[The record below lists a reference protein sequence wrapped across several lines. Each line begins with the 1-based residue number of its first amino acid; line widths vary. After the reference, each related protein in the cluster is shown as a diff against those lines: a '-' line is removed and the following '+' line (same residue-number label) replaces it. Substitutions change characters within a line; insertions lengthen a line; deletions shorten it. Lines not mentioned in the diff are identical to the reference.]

1 MAFDGDR
8 VVWKAG
14 NLTKPPIFRTYDD
27 GNEVVYLSLA
37 IDHQGKSTEFLDVQ
51 TRGFNKEYIKV
62 QDFDAG
68 DFVIV
73 GGTLATRTKT
83 TGQQVPVL
91 RVSVITKE
99 TSFSYKPLDWRYLD
113 KTRQTQPGQDGDAV

>member
-1 MAFDGDR
+1 
-8 VVWKAG
+8 
-14 NLTKPPIFRTYDD
+14 
-27 GNEVVYLSLA
+27 
-37 IDHQGKSTEFLDVQ
+37 
-51 TRGFNKEYIKV
+51 
-62 QDFDAG
+62 
-68 DFVIV
+68 VIV

>member
-91 RVSVITKE
+91 RISVITKE
-99 TSFSYKPLDWRYLD
+99 TSFSYKPLDWRCLD

>member
-37 IDHQGKSTEFLDVQ
+37 IDHQGKPTEFLDVQ
-51 TRGFNKEYIKV
+51 ARGLNKEYIKV

-99 TSFSYKPLDWRYLD
+99 TSFSYKPLDWRCLD